1 MSELLEQYKR
11 QISEAEEKIS
21 SLKNENEIKHYEEA
35 KRKARPSVRG
45 RISSSDYKT
54 IETVMQYDL
63 LIKAA
68 KTRIAM
74 QKALIANYKQ
84 AQKAAK
90 K

>member
-21 SLKNENEIKHYEEA
+21 SLKNEIKHYEEA

-45 RISSSDYKT
+45 RISSIDYKT
-54 IETVMQYDL
+54 IETIMQYDL

>member
-21 SLKNENEIKHYEEA
+21 SLKNEIKHYEEA

-68 KTRIAM
+68 KRQIAM

>member
-1 MSELLEQYKR
+1 
-11 QISEAEEKIS
+11 
-21 SLKNENEIKHYEEA
+21 
-35 KRKARPSVRG
+35 
-45 RISSSDYKT
+45 
-54 IETVMQYDL
+54 MQYDL